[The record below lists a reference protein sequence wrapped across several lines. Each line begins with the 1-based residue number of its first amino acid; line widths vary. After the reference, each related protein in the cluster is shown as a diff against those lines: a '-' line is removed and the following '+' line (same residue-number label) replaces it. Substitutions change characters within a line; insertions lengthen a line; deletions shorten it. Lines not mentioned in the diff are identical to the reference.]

1 MPPEGLNAD
10 KPAGRGIGFTGGS
23 GTVLPIIVA
32 MEKPLKAEAI
42 GILRE
47 VLEWRLPRARWEQ
60 VERRLE
66 DVAGALAEADPAKL
80 RKAVYA
86 LELSGPERAA
96 RIEDVLVLAPPPPT
110 RERVGEL
117 VHRLESSTEAPPA
130 QVSSGRED
138 DASAG

>member
-1 MPPEGLNAD
+1 
-10 KPAGRGIGFTGGS
+10 
-23 GTVLPIIVA
+23 

-47 VLEWRLPRARWEQ
+47 VLEWRLPRVRWEH

-66 DVAGALAEADPAKL
+66 DVAGALAEADPANL
-80 RKAVYA
+80 RNAVYA

-96 RIEDVLVLAPPPPT
+96 RIEDVLALAPPPPT

-117 VHRLESSTEAPPA
+117 VHRLESATETPPA
-130 QVSSGRED
+130 QVASGRDD